1 MKGNRLAYID
11 MVKGVGIILVV
22 IGHSTYVSEGV
33 LTWLAS
39 FHMPLFFIVSGI
51 LFAHRHS
58 EREHF
63 GAYVKKRFFGM
74 MVPYF
79 AFSLIY
85 ILIDYYYLYAHPEII
100 SKEFIYSAILQALS
114 LLVFPCSGFYRQFL

>member
-39 FHMPLFFIVSGI
+39 FHMPLFLLFRVFYSPTDIQRGNI
-51 LFAHRHS
+51 L
-58 EREHF
+58 
-63 GAYVKKRFFGM
+63 GLM
-74 MVPYF
+74 
-79 AFSLIY
+79 
-85 ILIDYYYLYAHPEII
+85 
-100 SKEFIYSAILQALS
+100 
-114 LLVFPCSGFYRQFL
+114 